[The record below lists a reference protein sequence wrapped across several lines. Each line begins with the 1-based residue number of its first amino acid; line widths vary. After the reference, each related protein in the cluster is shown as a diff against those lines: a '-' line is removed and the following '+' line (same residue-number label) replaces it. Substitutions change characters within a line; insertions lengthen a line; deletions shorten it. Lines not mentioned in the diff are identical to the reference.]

1 MTFFLACK
9 LKFKKRIVKRRA
21 TVKSTGEGR
30 QPGIGA
36 DSVARQSELKLERLD
51 RTERALEPPRANLVD
66 LAYDAIKRAILE
78 NTYPPGYQ
86 AGELEVARQLSMSR
100 TPVHEAMARLQEE
113 GLVRILPKRG
123 ILVLGLTAADVAD
136 IYDVIIALEGAA
148 AERLARLPDTARH
161 AAADTLEAATG
172 EMEAALRQGDRPAW
186 AKADRAFHDALSHAC
201 GNPRLDRIV
210 GTVADQ
216 LHRARMFTL
225 GLRPLPT
232 ASAVDHG
239 AIIAA
244 VRAGDPVAASNAAR
258 AHRQKARDQF
268 LPLLQELKLNN
279 I

>member
-1 MTFFLACK
+1 MTGG
-9 LKFKKRIVKRRA
+9 LKAGTPPVSAGI
-21 TVKSTGEGR
+21 EGWT
-30 QPGIGA
+30 A
-36 DSVARQSELKLERLD
+36 VAQQTELRLEK
-51 RTERALEPPRANLVD
+51 TERTPEPARPNLVD

-86 AGELEVARQLSMSR
+86 AGEMEVARQLSMSR
-100 TPVHEAMARLQEE
+100 TPVHEAMTRLQEE

-123 ILVLGLTAADVAD
+123 ILVLGLSPADVAD

-148 AERLARLPDTARH
+148 AERLARMPGPERAR
-161 AAADTLEAATG
+161 AAEVLEVCTG
-172 EMEAALRQGDRPAW
+172 DMDAALRQGDRPAW

-201 GNPRLDRIV
+201 GNARLDRIV

-225 GLRPLPT
+225 SLRPLPT
-232 ASAVDHG
+232 ASAIDHA

-244 VRAGDPVAASNAAR
+244 VRAGDPEAASLAAR
-258 AHRQKARDQF
+258 THRLKARDQL
-268 LPLLQELKLNN
+268 LPLLQELRLSN

>member
-1 MTFFLACK
+1 MA
-9 LKFKKRIVKRRA
+9 
-21 TVKSTGEGR
+21 G
-30 QPGIGA
+30 
-36 DSVARQSELKLERLD
+36 VARQTELRLEKAD
-51 RTERALEPPRANLVD
+51 RVLEVARPNLVD

-86 AGELEVARQLSMSR
+86 AGEMEVARQLSMSR

-123 ILVLGLTAADVAD
+123 ILVLGLSPADVAD

-148 AERLARLPDTARH
+148 AERLARQPEPARLR
-161 AAADTLEAATG
+161 AAAALEVSTG
-172 EMEAALRQGDRPAW
+172 EMDAALRAGDRPAW
-186 AKADRAFHDALSHAC
+186 AKADRAFHDVLARDC

-210 GTVADQ
+210 GTVSDQ

-225 GLRPLPT
+225 SLRPLPV
-232 ASAVDHG
+232 ASAVDHA

-244 VRAGDPVAASNAAR
+244 VRAGDPVAASLAAR
-258 AHRQKARDQF
+258 AHRQKARDQL
-268 LPLLQELKLNN
+268 LPLLQELKLSN

>member
-1 MTFFLACK
+1 M
-9 LKFKKRIVKRRA
+9 
-21 TVKSTGEGR
+21 
-30 QPGIGA
+30 
-36 DSVARQSELKLERLD
+36 AR
-51 RTERALEPPRANLVD
+51 RTELRLEKTEHAPEPARPNLVD

-86 AGELEVARQLSMSR
+86 AGEMEVARQLSMSR

-123 ILVLGLTAADVAD
+123 ILVLGLSPADVAD

-148 AERLARLPDTARH
+148 AERLARLPEADRVR
-161 AAADTLEAATG
+161 AAQALEASTG
-172 EMEAALRQGDRPAW
+172 AMEAALAAGDRQAW

-201 GNPRLDRIV
+201 GNPRLDRII

-225 GLRPLPT
+225 SLRPLPV
-232 ASAVDHG
+232 ASAVDHA

-244 VRAGDPVAASNAAR
+244 VRAGDAPAAAR
-258 AHRQKARDQF
+258 AARDHRQKARDQF
-268 LPLLQELKLNN
+268 LPLLQELRLSNL
-279 I
+279 